1 MKTNNLVILCGGK
14 GTRIKKITR
23 YIPKPMIKFNGIYFL
38 QYLIN
43 FYSKYNFKKIYLLAG
58 YKGDLIKK
66 NFHKKRFN
74 LVETECII
82 EKKPLGTAGCLN
94 LLPKNID
101 SFFLINGDSYFD
113 YNFEEFYKFCKNKD
127 AAMLL
132 VENKNYKSNKKLSS
146 IKINKT
152 KHIIYSKTNK
162 IMNAGVYF
170 FKKKIF
176 QNKLT
181 NISLENEIIPKLISN
196 NKIYGIKLKGLFID
210 IGLYKNLK
218 IANKILKKLI
228 KPAIFLDRDGVIFKD
243 LGYVNSLKRVIWT
256 KSLFTTL
263 KKLQKYLIF
272 IVTNQAGI
280 GRGLYTKK
288 EFYIFQKKLKKFLLK
303 KKFTLMMW
311 SIAHITQRMEKE
323 NIKNNVHLESQAI
336 K

>member
-146 IKINKT
+146 IKINKK
-152 KHIIYSKTNK
+152 KHIIY
-162 IMNAGVYF
+162 
-170 FKKKIF
+170 
-176 QNKLT
+176 
-181 NISLENEIIPKLISN
+181 
-196 NKIYGIKLKGLFID
+196 
-210 IGLYKNLK
+210 
-218 IANKILKKLI
+218 
-228 KPAIFLDRDGVIFKD
+228 
-243 LGYVNSLKRVIWT
+243 
-256 KSLFTTL
+256 
-263 KKLQKYLIF
+263 
-272 IVTNQAGI
+272 
-280 GRGLYTKK
+280 
-288 EFYIFQKKLKKFLLK
+288 
-303 KKFTLMMW
+303 
-311 SIAHITQRMEKE
+311 
-323 NIKNNVHLESQAI
+323 
-336 K
+336 